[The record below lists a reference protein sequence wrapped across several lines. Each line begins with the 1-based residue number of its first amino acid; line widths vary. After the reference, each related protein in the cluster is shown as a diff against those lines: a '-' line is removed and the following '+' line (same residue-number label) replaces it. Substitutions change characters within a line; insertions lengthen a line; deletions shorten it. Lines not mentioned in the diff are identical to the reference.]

1 MRYTMDIKELYY
13 YKTIVD
19 NKSILRASTV
29 LHIAQPPLSRT
40 IKNLEAELNTT
51 LFIRGRELKLTETG
65 KLLYEKAETILN
77 LTSDIKNDIDEL
89 KNTLGQN
96 LNIGIV
102 TSSTSLLYNDN
113 KLEKFFC
120 ENQSTKFN
128 ITEANTFKLLDLLD
142 KKIIDLAITRTPF
155 DTTHYDYIL
164 LDKEPMVLTSNQKV
178 SEIIQIKDLDKEN
191 IVIYRRFQDIL
202 NNLFNK
208 YSVKPNIVAVVDD
221 AKTAILLA
229 SSLNIRSIVPLGAYN
244 TFSQNLN
251 KSIIDE
257 ASLYTSLTI
266 VKRKNEKLNET
277 YNRLIEI
284 LKNTIF

>member
-1 MRYTMDIKELYY
+1 MDIKELYY

-19 NKSILRASTV
+19 NKSILRASSV

-77 LTSDIKNDIDEL
+77 LTNDIKNEIDEL

-284 LKNTIF
+284 LKNKISE

>member
-1 MRYTMDIKELYY
+1 MDIKELYY

-77 LTSDIKNDIDEL
+77 LTSDIKNDIKEL
-89 KNTLGQN
+89 EDTLGQN

-120 ENQSTKFN
+120 ENESTKFN

-164 LDKEPMVLTSNQKV
+164 LDKEPMVLTSNQNV
-178 SEIIQIKDLDKEN
+178 SEIIQIKNLDKEN

-208 YSVKPNIVAVVDD
+208 YNVKPNIVAVVDD

-266 VKRKNEKLNET
+266 VKRKNEKLNDT
-277 YNRLIEI
+277 YNRLIDM
-284 LKNTIF
+284 LKI

>member
-1 MRYTMDIKELYY
+1 MDIKELYY

-19 NKSILRASTV
+19 NKSILRASSV

-284 LKNTIF
+284 LKNRISE

>member
-1 MRYTMDIKELYY
+1 MDIKELYY

-19 NKSILRASTV
+19 NKSILRASSV

-284 LKNTIF
+284 LKNKISE

>member
-1 MRYTMDIKELYY
+1 MDIKELYY

-284 LKNTIF
+284 LKNRISE

>member
-1 MRYTMDIKELYY
+1 MDIKELYY

-77 LTSDIKNDIDEL
+77 LTSDIKNDIKEL
-89 KNTLGQN
+89 EDTLGQN

-120 ENQSTKFN
+120 ENESTKFN

-164 LDKEPMVLTSNQKV
+164 LDKEPMVLTSNQNV
-178 SEIIQIKDLDKEN
+178 SEIIQIKNLDKEN

-208 YSVKPNIVAVVDD
+208 YNVKPNIVAVVDD

-266 VKRKNEKLNET
+266 VKRKNEKLNDT
-277 YNRLIEI
+277 YNRLIDI
-284 LKNTIF
+284 LKI

>member
-1 MRYTMDIKELYY
+1 MDIKELYY

-77 LTSDIKNDIDEL
+77 LTSDIKNDIKEL
-89 KNTLGQN
+89 EDTLGQN

-120 ENQSTKFN
+120 ENESTKFN

-164 LDKEPMVLTSNQKV
+164 LDKEPMVLTSNQKA
-178 SEIIQIKDLDKEN
+178 SEIIQIKNLDKEN

-208 YSVKPNIVAVVDD
+208 YNVNPNIVAVVDD
-221 AKTAILLA
+221 AKTAILLS

-244 TFSQNLN
+244 TFSQNIN

-266 VKRKNEKLNET
+266 VKRKNEKLNDT
-277 YNRLIEI
+277 YNRLIDI
-284 LKNTIF
+284 LKK

>member
-1 MRYTMDIKELYY
+1 MDIKELYY

-77 LTSDIKNDIDEL
+77 LTSDIKNEIDEL
-89 KNTLGQN
+89 KSTLGQN

-113 KLEKFFC
+113 KLKKFFS
-120 ENQSTKFN
+120 ENQNTKFN

-164 LDKEPMVLTSNQKV
+164 LDKEPMVLTSNQKA
-178 SEIIQIKDLDKEN
+178 SEEIQIKDLDREN

-208 YSVKPNIVAVVDD
+208 YNIKPNIVAVVDD
-221 AKTAILLA
+221 AKTALLLA
-229 SSLNIRSIVPLGAYN
+229 SSLNIRSIVPFGAYN
-244 TFSQNLN
+244 TFSENLN

-257 ASLYTSLTI
+257 PTLYTSLTI
-266 VKRKNEKLNET
+266 VKRKNETLNDT
-277 YNRLIEI
+277 YNRLIDI
-284 LKNTIF
+284 LKNPSKC

>member
-1 MRYTMDIKELYY
+1 MDIKELFY

-19 NKSILRASTV
+19 NKSILRASQV

-40 IKNLEAELNTT
+40 IKNLENDLNTV
-51 LFIRGRELKLTETG
+51 LFIRGRELKLTESG

-77 LTSDIKNDIDEL
+77 LTSNIKTDINEL
-89 KNTLGQN
+89 NNTLGQN

-102 TSSTSLLYNDN
+102 SSSTSLLYNDN
-113 KLEKFFC
+113 KLENFFRG
-120 ENQSTKFN
+120 NPNTKFN
-128 ITEANTFKLLDLLD
+128 ITEANTFKLLDSLD

-178 SEIIQIKDLDKEN
+178 ENSIKIKDLESKN

-208 YSVKPNIVAVVDD
+208 YNVKPNVVAIVDD

-229 SSLNIRSIVPLGAYN
+229 SSINIHAIVPQGAYS
-244 TFSQNLN
+244 TFSNNLN
-251 KSIIDE
+251 KSIIE
-257 ASLYTSLTI
+257 EPSLYTSLTI
-266 VKRKNEKLNET
+266 VKRKNEKLNDI
-277 YNRLIEI
+277 YNKLIET
-284 LKNTIF
+284 LKSPSSC

>member
-1 MRYTMDIKELYY
+1 MDIKELYY

-266 VKRKNEKLNET
+266 VKRKNEKLNEI

-284 LKNTIF
+284 LKNRISE

>member
-1 MRYTMDIKELYY
+1 MDIKDLYY

-19 NKSILRASTV
+19 NKSILRASAV

-40 IKNLEAELNTT
+40 IRNLENELNTI
-51 LFIRGRELKLTETG
+51 LFIRGRELKLTESG

-77 LTSDIKNDIDEL
+77 LTSDIKNDIKEL
-89 KNTLGQN
+89 NNTLGQN

-102 TSSTSLLYNDN
+102 SSSTSLLYNDN
-113 KLEKFFC
+113 KLENFFN
-120 ENQSTKFN
+120 ENPNTKFN
-128 ITEANTFKLLDLLD
+128 ITEANTFKLLDSLD

-164 LDKEPMVLTSNQKV
+164 LDKEPMVLTSKQKV
-178 SEIIQIKDLDKEN
+178 ENSIKIKDLENKN

-208 YSVKPNIVAVVDD
+208 YNVKPNVVAIVDD

-229 SSLNIRSIVPLGAYN
+229 SSINIHAIVPQGAYS
-244 TFSQNLN
+244 TFSHNLN
-251 KSIIDE
+251 KCVIDE
-257 ASLYTSLTI
+257 PSLYTSLTI
-266 VKRKNEKLNET
+266 VKRKNEKLNEI
-277 YNRLIEI
+277 YNKLIET
-284 LKNTIF
+284 LKNPSKC

>member
-1 MRYTMDIKELYY
+1 MDIKELYY

-19 NKSILRASTV
+19 NKSILRASSV

-266 VKRKNEKLNET
+266 VKRKNEKLNEI

-284 LKNTIF
+284 LKNRISE

>member
-1 MRYTMDIKELYY
+1 MDIKELYY

-77 LTSDIKNDIDEL
+77 LTSNIKNDIKEL
-89 KNTLGQN
+89 EDTLGQN

-120 ENQSTKFN
+120 ENESTKFN

-164 LDKEPMVLTSNQKV
+164 LDKEPMVLTSNQKA
-178 SEIIQIKDLDKEN
+178 SEIIQIKNLDKEN

-208 YSVKPNIVAVVDD
+208 YNVKPNIVAVVDD

-266 VKRKNEKLNET
+266 VKRKNEKLNDT
-277 YNRLIEI
+277 YNRLIDI
-284 LKNTIF
+284 LKK

>member
-1 MRYTMDIKELYY
+1 MDIKELYY

-19 NKSILRASTV
+19 NKSILRASSV

-164 LDKEPMVLTSNQKV
+164 LDKEPMVLTSNQKA

-284 LKNTIF
+284 LKNKISE

>member
-1 MRYTMDIKELYY
+1 MDIKELYY

-19 NKSILRASTV
+19 NKSILRASSV

>member
-1 MRYTMDIKELYY
+1 MDIKELYY

-19 NKSILRASTV
+19 NKSILRASSV

-178 SEIIQIKDLDKEN
+178 SEIIQIKDLDKKN

-266 VKRKNEKLNET
+266 VKRKNEKLNEI

-284 LKNTIF
+284 LKNRISE